1 MGKMVVLKPVVWND
15 NGYTW
20 PAGIPATS
28 GYSQDHGYGHEEWNG
43 RSDWI
48 WNGWKLF
55 HTETKRGM
63 TEYAAEGRL
72 GIIMTTMLNGQFYAV
87 GVGCAVVKN
96 SPEDNAEIAQVLR
109 LTDYADDL
117 WEVPAIRERKADRA
131 TFDRHWQTQL
141 GVKWR
146 CPQSHFA
153 WFRKPVRIVPNDL
166 IPSIPPAAPR
176 QAIIK
181 MHSSY
186 QAIRPDQALTIVS
199 HALAP
204 DHPVIGWLS
213 SDDFDPVRDKKVQA
227 APPPKGGRRSA
238 STTSDPIKRYMLEYE
253 VVVSPRHHILQG
265 DFEAHLKKSGARAVR
280 ANIDC
285 VDLRYRHPDYGPVLV
300 EIKPTEPATVRYAI
314 RTAMGQLFDYLQ
326 RAEGSPRRLIVIDD
340 KPGKEDRHLALAN
353 GFGIAWRAGND
364 FAYRWPD
371 A

>member
-15 NGYTW
+15 NGYIG
-20 PAGIPATS
+20 PAGLPATS

-43 RSDWI
+43 RSDWV

-72 GIIMTTMLNGQFYAV
+72 GIIMTTMLNGEFYAV

-96 SPEDNAEIAQVLR
+96 STEENVEIARALQ

-117 WEVPAIRERKADRA
+117 WKVPAIKERKANRA
-131 TFDRHWQTQL
+131 AFDHHWQAEL
-141 GVKWR
+141 DIKWR

-166 IPSIPPAAPR
+166 IPSVPPAAPR

-186 QAIRPDQALTIVS
+186 QAIRPDQALAIVS
-199 HALAP
+199 HALAS

-213 SDDFDPVRDKKVQA
+213 TDDFDPLRDKKVQG

-238 STTSDPIKRYMLEYE
+238 GTATDPVKRYMLEYE
-253 VVVSPRHHILQG
+253 VVFSPRHHILQHKLHI
-265 DFEAHLKKSGARAVR
+265 E
-280 ANIDC
+280 
-285 VDLRYRHPDYGPVLV
+285 
-300 EIKPTEPATVRYAI
+300 
-314 RTAMGQLFDYLQ
+314 
-326 RAEGSPRRLIVIDD
+326 
-340 KPGKEDRHLALAN
+340 
-353 GFGIAWRAGND
+353 FGH
-364 FAYRWPD
+364 
-371 A
+371 